1 MLAMLMGA
9 ETEYAIAGLDHVGRG
24 LDLSGAAQALV
35 GEARRHRYLPSMR
48 GSALFLENG
57 GCFYVDRGNHPEYA
71 TPECRDPW
79 QLARYVRAG
88 DLFLE
93 GLAAEVM
100 ARHPT
105 IRQLTVHRANVHY
118 RAPDAVWGSH
128 ESYLSRLDPR
138 EIGSHLVPHLVSRI
152 VFAGAGGFVPGPTGL
167 LFTLSPRAWSLGK
180 EMSGGSTHERGIVH
194 LRDETLS
201 RGPYHRIHVIA
212 GESLCS
218 ERAAVLRYGSTALVV
233 AAANLGAD
241 PTAGLALADSV
252 GALRTIAADPT
263 CRATVELDRT
273 GERLTAVEIQRRIL
287 GRIEGALGGLPG
299 WAVPLAELWRAELDR
314 IERAAPDLHLSL
326 DWALKLELFRRRA
339 EGRLSWEAVQRWA
352 ARGERTEAKGP
363 RGSGPLM
370 ASLPFE
376 RLVALAQ
383 GGEQAKVADSLVRP
397 AAHAVLMLEALTE
410 CGLAADDLAALGALR
425 AKLHEI
431 DFRFGQL
438 GGEGIY
444 QQLAGAGLVAGA
456 GLGEVDAAICT
467 PPPDTRARFRG
478 EAVTHLGANPGALG
492 SSAEWTHVRRKPDG
506 RVLDLRDP
514 FPGEPIWED
523 PGVTIEPMPTG
534 DGLQLTLPEFI
545 RRHTRRSGQAAA
557 DRPPSLS
564 EPGT

>member
-1 MLAMLMGA
+1 MLMGA
-9 ETEYAIAGLDHVGRG
+9 ETEYAIAGLDRVGRG

-35 GEARRHRYLPSMR
+35 GEARRHRYLPSLR

-88 DLFLE
+88 DRFLE
-93 GLAAEVM
+93 GLAAGAM

-138 EIGSHLVPHLVSRI
+138 AIGSHLIPHLVSRI

-180 EMSGGSTHERGIVH
+180 EVSGGSTHERGIVH
-194 LRDETLS
+194 LRDETHS

-218 ERAAVLRYGSTALVV
+218 ERAAVLRYGSTALVI
-233 AAANLGAD
+233 AAANLGAE

-252 GALRTIAADPT
+252 GALRAIAADPT
-263 CRATVELDRT
+263 CSATVELDRT

-314 IERAAPDLHLSL
+314 IERAAPDLHQTL
-326 DWALKLELFRRRA
+326 DWALKLQLFRRRA
-339 EGRLSWEAVQRWA
+339 TGRLSWDSVQAWA
-352 ARGERTEAKGP
+352 AQSERTGAECR
-363 RGSGPLM
+363 RGAGPLM
-370 ASLPFE
+370 ASLPFD
-376 RLVALAQ
+376 RLAALAQ
-383 GGEQAKVADSLVRP
+383 GGEQGKVADSLVRP
-397 AAHAVLMLEALTE
+397 AAHAVVMLEALTE
-410 CGLAADDLAALGALR
+410 CGLASDDLEALGALR
-425 AKLHEI
+425 AELHEI

-444 QQLAGAGLVAGA
+444 QQLAASGLVAGV
-456 GLGEVDAAICT
+456 GLGDVEAAVSA

-514 FPGEPIWED
+514 FPGEPTWDD
-523 PGVTIEPMPTG
+523 PGEMVEPMATG
-534 DGLQLTLPEFI
+534 DGLQLTLDEFI
-545 RRHTRRSGQAAA
+545 RHRIRRAGEEAPG
-557 DRPPSLS
+557 RPATVS